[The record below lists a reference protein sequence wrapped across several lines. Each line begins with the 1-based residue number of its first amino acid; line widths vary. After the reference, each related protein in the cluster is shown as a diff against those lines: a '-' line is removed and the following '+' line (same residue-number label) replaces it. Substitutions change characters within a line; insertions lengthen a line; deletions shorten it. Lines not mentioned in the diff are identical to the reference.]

1 RGDLTGMYIV
11 AADSVVDGAGDLSST
26 DAARKQLKDKNY
38 RVAEY
43 EISSSTDGWQTD
55 LPPHRLRCACAPLVA
70 FNQARQRMAEGE
82 IDAVVIQGR
91 EHMKSDFQGRK
102 DERNRLMKIYG
113 EGKCGILDGYEK
125 LAQAFITHRDISAD
139 DFRRTSEYI
148 FENHWRVWQTQNP
161 NAPRPADAWFNP
173 VTPLFRGVDCAN
185 PSVDYDGC
193 LVIVSDEV
201 LQKTDFGLKS
211 YSQIAACDV
220 QQLCPDGPEFV
231 KEIVSYDHMATSF
244 NIACAEANV
253 DFKSVFRNN
262 QALLD
267 IYSCYSVV
275 PMGFLMATGFVENF
289 AGIPAFAEEFPL
301 TITGGLNLA
310 KAPWNNTTVQ
320 TLASMFHAL
329 KSDQAPDIG
338 GVHSIGALGYLQGF
352 TILREVP
359 AYQ

>member
-1 RGDLTGMYIV
+1 MYIV

-55 LPPHRLRCACAPLVA
+55 LPPHRLRCACAPLIA
-70 FNQARQRMAEGE
+70 INQGRQLMVDGE

-91 EHMKSDFQGRK
+91 EHLKSDFQGRK

-125 LAQAFITHRDISAD
+125 LAQAFIAHHDISAD
-139 DFRRTSEYI
+139 DFRRTSGEI
-148 FENHWRVWQTQNP
+148 FENHWRVWQGLNP
-161 NAPRPADAWFNP
+161 DATRPAETWFNP

-201 LQKTDFGLKS
+201 LHETDFGLKS

-220 QQLCPDGPEFV
+220 QQLCPDDPEFV
-231 KEIVSYDHMATSF
+231 EQIVSYDHIATCF
-244 NIACAEANV
+244 ANACAEANI
-253 DFKSVFRNN
+253 DFKSVFRSN

-289 AGIPAFAEEFPL
+289 AEIPAFAEEFPF

-329 KSDQAPDIG
+329 KSNQTPNIG

-352 TILREVP
+352 TILKEIP